1 MANEGA
7 VSFAAHIIMDTKKEV
22 GEIARNAQK
31 AINSRFSK
39 VGKTMQ
45 SALIDPA
52 KKASQNVG
60 KSLEEIKKSVQS
72 VADSSKG
79 MLDPAVEGAKL
90 KVKQLERELSGVNEK
105 LDAMRDKKR
114 GELSSFYGNDPEDL
128 NKAVDSSLSKDK
140 DYTKLVAQS
149 DKVNNRLM
157 AADDKLNLAKQVA
170 AQKTAQKKQAAEQKA
185 AQQTQKILERE
196 KQAAQKAADQEARA
210 TEKAELKKQKA
221 RHKTLSNMTSG
232 LSSGLKNM
240 TKGVSKQVGGAVKGV
255 GQKVGGL
262 AKSIKSAFKSAILMA
277 GLYAAFRSLRD
288 MMGNLIDQNAQLK
301 TSLNQIKGNIQAAF
315 MPIVQF
321 VMPAVTALAQG
332 LSVLTRKMAEFTSSF
347 FGTTYKQSVTAV
359 KSLKNTQK
367 EVKKTANLA
376 GIDEINN
383 IGQSGDSSEE
393 TDSSGGTDFSALNQ
407 GYGDPSQIVQNIQ
420 NTLTQIAETIPAFI
434 ASMMTRLSEAAPQFA
449 QTAANVINAFL
460 GSLNEHWAEISQ
472 AGIRIMTSL
481 LDGLISI
488 SPQLG
493 TTAANIVTTLLEAII
508 AGAPK
513 LLESGILF
521 LENFLNGLSEKLP
534 ELIPKM
540 KEGIKSMLDTINAH
554 LPQILDAGI
563 EILLAL
569 IDGLVETLPE
579 IIPAVVQA
587 IITLTQAL
595 TDHLPEII
603 QAGVDL
609 ILALVK
615 GLLDSLDVIF
625 EEAPKIIQSLVEGL
639 IEAIPILIAGAAD
652 LVTALIDTIINTD
665 WIEVGMDVLRGIVD
679 GLKNGWN
686 KIKGFFSWDN
696 IKAMFTGGEVK
707 IPSFASGGIVDQPT
721 LAMVGDNKRSPEAI
735 TPLHDLYGMI
745 KSAVSAGGQ
754 GNSTSPQPA
763 NFVLN
768 VGGTKIMEWFAG
780 SSRISGR
787 RSTNLGTV

>member
-1 MANEGA
+1 MSKGA
-7 VSFAAHIIMDTKKEV
+7 VSFAAHIIMDTKKEI
-22 GEIARNAQK
+22 GQIAQNTQK
-31 AINSRFSK
+31 AISSRFPK
-39 VGKTMQ
+39 VGKMMQ
-45 SALIDPA
+45 SALMDPA

-60 KSLEEIKKSVQS
+60 KSLEGIKKSVQS

-90 KVKQLERELSGVNEK
+90 KVKQLERELSSVNEK

-114 GELSSFYGNDPEDL
+114 GELSSFYGNDTKGL

-149 DKVNNRLM
+149 DKVNNKLM

-185 AQQTQKILERE
+185 AQQTQKIVERA
-196 KQAAQKAADQEARA
+196 KQAAEKAADQEAKA
-210 TEKAELKKQKA
+210 TEKAELKKRKA
-221 RHKTLSNMTSG
+221 RQKTLINMTSG
-232 LSSGLKNM
+232 LSNGLKSM
-240 TKGVSKQVGGAVKGV
+240 TKGVSKQVGGMVKGV

-277 GLYAAFRSLRD
+277 GLYAAFRSLKD

-332 LSVLTRKMAEFTSSF
+332 LSVLTKKMAEFTSSF

-367 EVKKTANLA
+367 EVKKTATLA

-383 IGQSGDSSEE
+383 IGQSDEDTESSDS
-393 TDSSGGTDFSALNQ
+393 GTDFGALNQ

-420 NTLTQIAETIPAFI
+420 DTLTQIAETIPAFI
-434 ASMMTRLSEAAPQFA
+434 ASMMTKLAEAAPQFA
-449 QTAANVINAFL
+449 QTAADIINAFL
-460 GSLNEHWAEISQ
+460 GSLNEHWPEISQ
-472 AGIRIMTSL
+472 AGIKILTSL

-493 TTAANIVTTLLEAII
+493 TTAANIVSTLLEAII
-508 AGAPK
+508 TAAPK
-513 LLESGILF
+513 LLEAGILF

-534 ELIPKM
+534 DLIPKM
-540 KEGIKSMLDTINAH
+540 QEGIRSMLNTINEH
-554 LPQILDAGI
+554 LPQILNAGI
-563 EILLAL
+563 DILLAL
-569 IDGLVETLPE
+569 INGLIETLPE

-587 IITLTQAL
+587 ISTLRQAL

-603 QAGVDL
+603 QAGVNL
-609 ILALVK
+609 LLALVQ
-615 GLLDSLDVIF
+615 GVLNSLDVIL
-625 EEAPKIIQSLVEGL
+625 EEAPKIIESLVEGL
-639 IEAIPILIAGAAD
+639 IEAIPILLAGAAD
-652 LVTALIDTIINTD
+652 LVKALIDAIMNTD
-665 WIEVGMDVLRGIVD
+665 WLQVGKDILSAIFDGIMRGFT
-679 GLKNGWN
+679 
-686 KIKGFFSWDN
+686 KIKDFFSWDN
-696 IKAMFTGGEVK
+696 IKAMFTGGDVK
-707 IPSFASGGIVDQPT
+707 VPSFASGGIVDQPT
-721 LAMVGDNKRSPEAI
+721 LAMVGDNRRSPEAI
-735 TPLHDLYGMI
+735 TPLHDLYGLV
-745 KSAVSAGGQ
+745 KNAVAAGGQ
-754 GNSTSPQPA
+754 GNGSDQQPV

-780 SSRISGR
+780 GNKVSGR
-787 RSTNLGTV
+787 RNVNLGTT